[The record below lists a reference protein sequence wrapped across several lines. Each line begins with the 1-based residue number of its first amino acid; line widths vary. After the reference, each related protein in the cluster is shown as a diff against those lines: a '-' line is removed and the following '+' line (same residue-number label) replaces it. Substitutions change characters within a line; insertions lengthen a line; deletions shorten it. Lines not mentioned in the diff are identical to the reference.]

1 MLDSPVSK
9 GDDVGPLFVIRDT
22 FNAFFRGSLAI
33 AYVGYIE
40 PLSLDFWASNQ
51 PSHESCVSSIE
62 PQDIS
67 MSDLE
72 EDIIMGENETVK
84 GHVRKHKRLSTFNAL
99 RPKSCR
105 IEKKQ
110 EKTKADETIIRL
122 LSGSP
127 PRILEEQDAEHEPVL
142 DATNILTGTIPLA
155 IEESGKTIVRQD
167 RRDPLLLDD
176 EISQDQ
182 PLTNAATRDVQMDPQ
197 EEPSDSNQTIL
208 RQDHREPLP
217 CDDLEIK
224 DNQQGVPLAAND
236 LSRNEEGH
244 SKTEQIR
251 DASESNTIE
260 LSHQEMTQFESEANL
275 FDSSD
280 NSDAGPEEMDATEE
294 QTGTIERQDQRS
306 PPPIHD
312 IEEES
317 ATQQIKRHSGA
328 TERQDQQSRQ
338 K

>member
-1 MLDSPVSK
+1 MQRHEMSRWTLRKSP
-9 GDDVGPLFVIRDT
+9 RT
-22 FNAFFRGSLAI
+22 A
-33 AYVGYIE
+33 
-40 PLSLDFWASNQ
+40 
-51 PSHESCVSSIE
+51 
-62 PQDIS
+62 
-67 MSDLE
+67 
-72 EDIIMGENETVK
+72 
-84 GHVRKHKRLSTFNAL
+84 
-99 RPKSCR
+99 
-105 IEKKQ
+105 
-110 EKTKADETIIRL
+110 IRL
-122 LSGSP
+122 FC
-127 PRILEEQDAEHEPVL
+127 
-142 DATNILTGTIPLA
+142 
-155 IEESGKTIVRQD
+155 GKTTV
-167 RRDPLLLDD
+167 
-176 EISQDQ
+176 
-182 PLTNAATRDVQMDPQ
+182 N
-197 EEPSDSNQTIL
+197 
-208 RQDHREPLP
+208 PLP

-236 LSRNEEGH
+236 LSGNEEGH